1 MLRAISPQLAFE
13 VNTIMQAP
21 LPNSENS
28 ILSALT
34 KLTEMY
40 KRILTS
46 DIVTERTFITTISSV
61 EEYHIACRLHSIEG
75 VIERVVCQTYNLSA
89 DTIQT
94 IMSDT
99 GIPAGWYPLIVGY
112 GTLPIPP
119 ADLYLPPL
127 PQELFDYL
135 KTHERIQPDEK
146 ELSRIKANLRM
157 QYEAGPGA
165 KNVEQ
170 EATDEPTEDDEAG
183 EEIASGGHIPI
194 PTETFLEEL
203 SVKMQIHPISIYWL
217 LEELRAEGVRCKPEE
232 QRLLEDRLSVLVL
245 RLLGHRWPK
254 QIEAGE
260 PVPDWEDRDGIIS
273 LVTGTGKATLAEQVR
288 ARLRADDGEL
298 GAQQTEALL
307 AELTNMSL
315 EEWLRKRFFPRHVSQ
330 FKYRPIAWH
339 LVSTPVNT
347 GKKKRGATRSSPA
360 FECFL
365 YYHAC
370 SGDVLARI
378 RTQYVEPL
386 MRAERQR
393 LEDASHV
400 QDETASPIAHDR
412 LQELAAFVEQLRL
425 VEERGFAC
433 PELDT
438 IMAEEPL
445 DRWSGDGY
453 VPPNSRDE
461 LLHHEQAW
469 HVDIN
474 DGVRV
479 NIAPLQLAAV
489 LATDVLKAVDAKK
502 AIADRARWCAD
513 ERCWVRDGKLPRCG
527 WMDEAVPESVRW
539 TEREPERVAE
549 QIKLEQKRLALEH
562 KQAEEEEVEL

>member
-1 MLRAISPQLAFE
+1 
-13 VNTIMQAP
+13 
-21 LPNSENS
+21 
-28 ILSALT
+28 
-34 KLTEMY
+34 
-40 KRILTS
+40 
-46 DIVTERTFITTISSV
+46 
-61 EEYHIACRLHSIEG
+61 
-75 VIERVVCQTYNLSA
+75 
-89 DTIQT
+89 
-94 IMSDT
+94 
-99 GIPAGWYPLIVGY
+99 
-112 GTLPIPP
+112 
-119 ADLYLPPL
+119 
-127 PQELFDYL
+127 
-135 KTHERIQPDEK
+135 
-146 ELSRIKANLRM
+146 
-157 QYEAGPGA
+157 
-165 KNVEQ
+165 
-170 EATDEPTEDDEAG
+170 
-183 EEIASGGHIPI
+183 
-194 PTETFLEEL
+194 
-203 SVKMQIHPISIYWL
+203 MQIHPISVYWL
-217 LEELRAEGVRCKPEE
+217 LEELRSEGVRCKPEE

-254 QIEAGE
+254 QLEVGE
-260 PVPDWEDRDGIIS
+260 PVPDWADHDGIIP

-288 ARLRADDGEL
+288 ARLQVEDGEL
-298 GAQQTEALL
+298 GVQQTEALL
-307 AELTNMSL
+307 AELMHMSL

-339 LVSTPVNT
+339 LISTPINI
-347 GKKKRGATRSSPA
+347 GKKKRGASRSGPA

-370 SGDVLARI
+370 SGDALARI

-393 LEDASHV
+393 MEDASLV
-400 QDETASPIAHDR
+400 KDETASSIAHDR

-433 PELDT
+433 PELDK

-479 NIAPLQLAAV
+479 NIAPLQLAGI
-489 LATDVLKAVDAKK
+489 LASDVLKAVDAKK
-502 AIADRARWCAD
+502 AIADRARWRAD
-513 ERCWVRDGKLPRCG
+513 ERRWVRAGKLPRCG
-527 WMDEAVPESVRW
+527 WMDETVPESVRW

-562 KQAEEEEVEL
+562 RQTEEEEVEL